1 MKCIGSADESS
12 KHNSRT
18 MTKEKILQSLKKI
31 VDPELGINIVD
42 LGLIYKID
50 IDQKKKTVK
59 VVMTLT
65 TPFCPFNNYLL
76 EQVEKILK
84 DLNFNKVDLKLS
96 FDPLWNPQMMNLE
109 LKKRIKS
116 SKLKPN
122 DSTKTKKRK
131 NK

>member
-1 MKCIGSADESS
+1 
-12 KHNSRT
+12 

-65 TPFCPFNNYLL
+65 TPFCPFNNYLI
-76 EQVEKILK
+76 EQVK
-84 DLNFNKVDLKLS
+84 DTLNNFKFGKVNLQLT
-96 FDPLWNPQMMNLE
+96 FDPPWNPSMMSPE
-109 LKKRIKS
+109 LKK
-116 SKLKPN
+116 
-122 DSTKTKKRK
+122 
-131 NK
+131 

>member
-1 MKCIGSADESS
+1 
-12 KHNSRT
+12 
-18 MTKEKILQSLKKI
+18 MTKEKILQSLKQI
-31 VDPELGINIVD
+31 NDPELGINIVN

-76 EQVEKILK
+76 EQVKKILK

-96 FDPLWNPQMMNLE
+96 FDPPWNPKMMSPK
-109 LKKRIKS
+109 LKKKF
-116 SKLKPN
+116 N
-122 DSTKTKKRK
+122 DSTKR
-131 NK
+131 

>member
-1 MKCIGSADESS
+1 
-12 KHNSRT
+12 

-65 TPFCPFNNYLL
+65 TPFCPFNNYLI

>member
-1 MKCIGSADESS
+1 
-12 KHNSRT
+12 
-18 MTKEKILQSLKKI
+18 MTKEKILQSLKQI
-31 VDPELGINIVD
+31 NDPELGINIVD

-76 EQVEKILK
+76 EQVKKILK

-96 FDPLWNPQMMNLE
+96 FDPPWNPSMISSE
-109 LKKRIKS
+109 LKKKF
-116 SKLKPN
+116 N
-122 DSTKTKKRK
+122 DSTKR
-131 NK
+131 

>member
-1 MKCIGSADESS
+1 
-12 KHNSRT
+12 

-65 TPFCPFNNYLL
+65 TPFCSFNNYLI
-76 EQVEKILK
+76 EQVK
-84 DLNFNKVDLKLS
+84 DTLNNFKFGKVNLQLT
-96 FDPLWNPQMMNLE
+96 FDPPWDPEMMNSE
-109 LKKRIKS
+109 LKKKIKVNQ
-116 SKLKPN
+116 SKIHESFKKP
-122 DSTKTKKRK
+122 KTKKRK